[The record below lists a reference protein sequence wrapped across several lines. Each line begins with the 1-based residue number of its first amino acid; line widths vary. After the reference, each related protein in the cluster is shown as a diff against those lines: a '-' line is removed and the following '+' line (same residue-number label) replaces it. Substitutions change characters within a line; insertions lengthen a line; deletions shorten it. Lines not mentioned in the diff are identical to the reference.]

1 MSECIVRFSGNNLK
15 EPLVLN
21 SLVKLLDQA
30 NSKHVLVISSP
41 REIQSLLALG
51 IKTLSSPGGK
61 PELLIAQIKA
71 EINAIKAIYK
81 LGPSAQL
88 KSQMEKLEI
97 LLKGIHYTGDFS
109 PALQDQVLTFAEKI
123 SAILVAEILL
133 SHQIES
139 QTIFPEDLG
148 LIVTEEFGNATVS
161 ISETAA
167 KVKAAE
173 FGKITLI
180 PGSYGVTKG
189 GKIAR
194 IGDRAAD
201 YTAAT
206 LASIFDASH
215 LELWQIGTPFK
226 TADEKYVD
234 NPSYIESLTYAEA
247 SELSYFNYSGIH
259 PRIVEPLV
267 DKHIPILVYEL
278 KDGEK
283 ILHTRINSKSIIAPQ
298 VVKSVAHTDDIAVL
312 KLNGP
317 GVGFKPGILAKV
329 TGAFNKNHI
338 NIRSV
343 ITAQTS
349 INIMID
355 KASTAQ
361 VRQLTQELNLPS
373 VSQVEIEDK
382 VSLIA
387 IVGHG
392 MQQNH
397 GISASLFTAV
407 AKNKINVLLS
417 GSGASDLVSYLVVDE
432 QDKAK
437 AIQEIH
443 KIFFTKT
450 DA

>member
-1 MSECIVRFSGNNLK
+1 MPECIVRFSGNNLN
-15 EPLVLN
+15 EPLILE
-21 SLVKLLDQA
+21 SLVTLIAQSDT
-30 NSKHVLVISSP
+30 KHILVISAP
-41 REIQSLLALG
+41 KTIQKLLSQG
-51 IKTLSSPGGK
+51 IKNLSSPAGN
-61 PELLIAQIKA
+61 PELLIKQIQFELEKIKA
-71 EINAIKAIYK
+71 VYEIADSDELKA
-81 LGPSAQL
+81 QN
-88 KSQMEKLEI
+88 EKLAV

-109 PALQDQVLTFAEKI
+109 PALQDQVLSVAEKI
-123 SAILVAEILL
+123 AAVLLHEILL
-133 SHQIES
+133 ASNLES
-139 QTIFPEDLG
+139 AVLYPEEIG
-148 LIVTEEFGNATVS
+148 FAVTEEFGNASVKLE
-161 ISETAA
+161 ETEKNIRALN
-167 KVKAAE
+167 
-173 FGKITLI
+173 FGAITII

-206 LASIFDASH
+206 LVSVLNTGR

-226 TADEKYVD
+226 SADEQFVA
-234 NPSYIESLTYAEA
+234 NAGYIESLTYAEA
-247 SELSYFNYSGIH
+247 SELTYFNYSGIH
-259 PRIVEPLV
+259 PRIVEPLIG
-267 DKHIPILVYEL
+267 KHIPIFVYDL

-283 ILHTRINSKSIIAPQ
+283 LLRTKINSQSIVAPH
-298 VVKSVAHTDDIAVL
+298 VVKSVAHSDDIAIL

-329 TGAFNKNHI
+329 TGAFNKNHL

-355 KASTAQ
+355 KSSVAK
-361 VRQLTQELNLPS
+361 VKKLTQELDLPS
-373 VSQVEIEDK
+373 VSQLEVQEN

-392 MQQNH
+392 MQQNL
-397 GISASLFTAV
+397 GISAALFTAV
-407 AKNKINVLLS
+407 AAAKINVLIS

-432 QDKAK
+432 NDKVK

-443 KIFFTKT
+443 RTFFP
-450 DA
+450 ANS

>member
-1 MSECIVRFSGNNLK
+1 MPECIVRFSGNNLK
-15 EPLVLN
+15 EPLVIT
-21 SLVKLLDQA
+21 SLVKLLAQA
-30 NSKHVLVISSP
+30 NSKHILIVSAP
-41 REIQSLLALG
+41 KEIQNLLSNG
-51 IKTLSSPGGK
+51 IKTLSSPKGN
-61 PELLIAQIKA
+61 PELLIKQIYAEVDKIRNAQ
-71 EINAIKAIYK
+71 
-81 LGPSAQL
+81 QL
-88 KSQMEKLEI
+88 DAFTTLQDLYEKLEI

-109 PALQDQVLTFAEKI
+109 PALQDQVLSFAEKI
-123 SAILVAEILL
+123 ATVLVADILR
-133 SHQIES
+133 SNQIES
-139 QTIFPEDLG
+139 QIVFPEDLG
-148 LIVTEEFGNATVS
+148 LIVSDEFGNAS
-161 ISETAA
+161 
-167 KVKAAE
+167 VKIE
-173 FGKITLI
+173 ESTNQIKTFNFGAITLV

-194 IGDRAAD
+194 IGNRAAD

-206 LASIFDASH
+206 LASIFNTDR

-226 TADEKYVD
+226 TADENFVS
-234 NPSYIESLTYAEA
+234 NPTYIESLTYAEA

-259 PRIVEPLV
+259 PRIVEPLIE
-267 DKHIPILVYEL
+267 KHIPIHVYEL

-283 ILHTRINSKSIIAPQ
+283 ILRTRINSKSIIASQ
-298 VVKSVAHTDDIAVL
+298 VVKSVAHTDDIAIL
-312 KLNGP
+312 RLNGP

-355 KASTAQ
+355 KTSAER
-361 VRQLTQELNLPS
+361 VRKLALELDLPS
-373 VSQVEIEDK
+373 VSQVEVEEK

-397 GISASLFTAV
+397 GISAALFSAV
-407 AKNKINVLLS
+407 ANNKINVLIS
-417 GSGASDLVSYLVVDE
+417 GSGASDLVSYLIVDE
-432 QDKAK
+432 KDKTK

-443 KIFFTKT
+443 KIFFGNN
-450 DA
+450 